1 MASREELLDELLKD
15 CKNADDLLGKDGL
28 VKDLTKALIERALQA
43 ELTEHLGY
51 NKHAADGRGSGNSR
65 NGTSAKT
72 LKTQQGDLPLEV
84 PRDRRGD
91 FEPQLVSKGQR
102 RSGVLDEK
110 IIALYAR
117 GLTVSD
123 IQAHLEEMYG
133 TEVSTGLIS
142 KVTNAVWEEVS
153 AWQSRP
159 LDPLYPIVYFD
170 ALQVKI
176 RTDGTVANQAV
187 YLALAINLD
196 GEKELWGLW
205 IAQREGAKF
214 WLGVLN
220 ELKNRGVEDLF
231 IACVDGLSGFP
242 QAVEAA
248 FPKTQVQLCIVHMV
262 RNSLRY
268 VPWKQ
273 RRAVAADLKKIY
285 QAVSLQEAQTHLEA
299 FAQTWDA
306 EFPTISKAWREH
318 WAHLT
323 PFFAFPQDI
332 RRVIYTTNAI
342 ESLNSTLR
350 KIIKTRRV
358 FPSEEAATKLLY
370 LALQNIA
377 KKWTK
382 PIKEWRKALNQFAIL
397 FEDRVPTR

>member
-1 MASREELLDELLKD
+1 MASQEELLDELLKD

-43 ELTEHLGY
+43 ELIEHLGY
-51 NKHAADGRGSGNSR
+51 DKHAADGRGSGNSR

-159 LDPLYPIVYFD
+159 LDPVYPIVYFD

-220 ELKNRGVEDLF
+220 ELKNRGIEDLF

-242 QAVEAA
+242 QAGEAA
-248 FPKTQVQLCIVHMV
+248 VPKNQVQLCIVHMV

-273 RRAVAADLKKIY
+273 RRAVAADLKK
-285 QAVSLQEAQTHLEA
+285 STRPSR
-299 FAQTWDA
+299 FRKPKPTWRLLPKRGMPS
-306 EFPTISKAWREH
+306 FPPSARPG
-318 WAHLT
+318 A
-323 PFFAFPQDI
+323 
-332 RRVIYTTNAI
+332 
-342 ESLNSTLR
+342 STGH
-350 KIIKTRRV
+350 T
-358 FPSEEAATKLLY
+358 
-370 LALQNIA
+370 
-377 KKWTK
+377 
-382 PIKEWRKALNQFAIL
+382 
-397 FEDRVPTR
+397 

>member
-1 MASREELLDELLKD
+1 MA
-15 CKNADDLLGKDGL
+15 
-28 VKDLTKALIERALQA
+28 I
-43 ELTEHLGY
+43 
-51 NKHAADGRGSGNSR
+51 
-65 NGTSAKT
+65 
-72 LKTQQGDLPLEV
+72 

-159 LDPLYPIVYFD
+159 LDPLYPIVYCD

-196 GEKELWGLW
+196 GEKELLGLW

-220 ELKNRGVEDLF
+220 ELKTAASKISSSPVSM
-231 IACVDGLSGFP
+231 AS
-242 QAVEAA
+242 AA
-248 FPKTQVQLCIVHMV
+248 FPKPSKPPSRRPRSSCASSTWSATACAMYPG
-262 RNSLRY
+262 SSAG
-268 VPWKQ
+268 PW
-273 RRAVAADLKKIY
+273 
-285 QAVSLQEAQTHLEA
+285 
-299 FAQTWDA
+299 
-306 EFPTISKAWREH
+306 P
-318 WAHLT
+318 
-323 PFFAFPQDI
+323 
-332 RRVIYTTNAI
+332 
-342 ESLNSTLR
+342 
-350 KIIKTRRV
+350 
-358 FPSEEAATKLLY
+358 
-370 LALQNIA
+370 
-377 KKWTK
+377 
-382 PIKEWRKALNQFAIL
+382 PI
-397 FEDRVPTR
+397 

>member
-1 MASREELLDELLKD
+1 MANREELLDELLKD

-51 NKHAADGRGSGNSR
+51 DKHAADGRGSGNSR

-196 GEKELWGLW
+196 GEKELLGL
-205 IAQREGAKF
+205 
-214 WLGVLN
+214 
-220 ELKNRGVEDLF
+220 
-231 IACVDGLSGFP
+231 
-242 QAVEAA
+242 
-248 FPKTQVQLCIVHMV
+248 
-262 RNSLRY
+262 
-268 VPWKQ
+268 
-273 RRAVAADLKKIY
+273 
-285 QAVSLQEAQTHLEA
+285 
-299 FAQTWDA
+299 
-306 EFPTISKAWREH
+306 
-318 WAHLT
+318 
-323 PFFAFPQDI
+323 
-332 RRVIYTTNAI
+332 
-342 ESLNSTLR
+342 
-350 KIIKTRRV
+350 
-358 FPSEEAATKLLY
+358 
-370 LALQNIA
+370 
-377 KKWTK
+377 
-382 PIKEWRKALNQFAIL
+382 
-397 FEDRVPTR
+397 

>member
-1 MASREELLDELLKD
+1 
-15 CKNADDLLGKDGL
+15 
-28 VKDLTKALIERALQA
+28 
-43 ELTEHLGY
+43 
-51 NKHAADGRGSGNSR
+51 
-65 NGTSAKT
+65 
-72 LKTQQGDLPLEV
+72 
-84 PRDRRGD
+84 
-91 FEPQLVSKGQR
+91 
-102 RSGVLDEK
+102 
-110 IIALYAR
+110 
-117 GLTVSD
+117 
-123 IQAHLEEMYG
+123 MYG

-142 KVTNAVWEEVS
+142 KVTNAVWEEVT

-159 LDPLYPIVYFD
+159 LDPVYPIVYFD

-220 ELKNRGVEDLF
+220 ELKNRGIEDLF

-273 RRAVAADLKKIY
+273 RRAVAADLKKSTRP
-285 QAVSLQEAQTHLEA
+285 AR
-299 FAQTWDA
+299 FRKPKPTWRLLPKRGMPS
-306 EFPTISKAWREH
+306 FPPSARPG
-318 WAHLT
+318 A
-323 PFFAFPQDI
+323 
-332 RRVIYTTNAI
+332 
-342 ESLNSTLR
+342 STGH
-350 KIIKTRRV
+350 T
-358 FPSEEAATKLLY
+358 
-370 LALQNIA
+370 
-377 KKWTK
+377 
-382 PIKEWRKALNQFAIL
+382 
-397 FEDRVPTR
+397 